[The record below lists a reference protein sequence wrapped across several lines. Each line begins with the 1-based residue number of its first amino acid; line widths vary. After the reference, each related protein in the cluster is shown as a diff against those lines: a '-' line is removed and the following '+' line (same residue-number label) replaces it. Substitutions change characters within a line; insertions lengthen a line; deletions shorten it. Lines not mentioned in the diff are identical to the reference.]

1 MRRAGVVR
9 RYVEPFAGSAC
20 LFFAARPRRA
30 VLGDL
35 NSELIEAYR
44 TIRDHPRLV
53 ARRMHAWPTDK
64 DTYYSVRGEVPGES
78 DVVGRA
84 ARFLYL
90 NRLCFNGIYR
100 TNRAGV
106 FNVPVGRNTGALPG
120 EEHVYRCS
128 VALRDADL
136 RCGDFDQTTPDV
148 GPGDFVYLDPPYT
161 DVRSSAY
168 GVYGYGSFDGSDLA
182 RVMATLER
190 IDRAGATFLFSYA
203 RSDILRESLPAAW
216 QMAMLEVPGRI
227 AARVSARRPRVEVLV
242 SNRALQ

>member
-1 MRRAGVVR
+1 
-9 RYVEPFAGSAC
+9 
-20 LFFAARPRRA
+20 
-30 VLGDL
+30 
-35 NSELIEAYR
+35 
-44 TIRDHPRLV
+44 
-53 ARRMHAWPTDK
+53 MHAWPTDE
-64 DTYYSVRGEVPGES
+64 DAYYSVREVLPVEL
-78 DVVGRA
+78 DEVGRA

-106 FNVPVGRNTGALPG
+106 FNVPFGRNTGALPA

-136 RCGDFDQTTPDV
+136 RCGDFDQTTSDV

-168 GVYGYGSFDGSDLA
+168 GVYGYGSFDRSDLG
-182 RVMATLER
+182 RVMETLQR

-203 RSDILRESLPAAW
+203 STETLRDALPPAW
-216 QMAMLEVPGRI
+216 QMTMLEVPGRI

-242 SNRALQ
+242 SNGTLP